1 MSVPTNAATSVGAGS
16 SAQTSP
22 STSRQSILCPEEGMT
37 HDSDKLI
44 VVDTW
49 EKGLSTKAIS
59 NYIFKPKPKEDIPES
74 KEAVGDV
81 TVYDFSRGAH

>member
-1 MSVPTNAATSVGAGS
+1 
-16 SAQTSP
+16 
-22 STSRQSILCPEEGMT
+22 MT